1 MNKLTIIISILFILS
16 LLVGIN
22 LSSRQQTEIAEL
34 KVYIENQEAQAKATE
49 MKAMKKVD
57 KALARADSIQNAY
70 K

>member
-49 MKAMKKVD
+49 MKAMKKVY